1 MTSVYSLTDPVFTPG
16 IPCKRNWI
24 NDLKPCCVKNIIM
37 LWWLLSKYLSYLHNF
52 YQNMGI
58 FIHVILILFFSR
70 VFWEKNL
77 LTPLVGSKKKNQ
89 HLDEKQAMNYCIWL
103 TQVFVYAW
111 MVIIFQAFWYVPC
124 FPYFSNHYSDVY

>member
-1 MTSVYSLTDPVFTPG
+1 MEIKWLTSVYSLTDPVFTPG

-58 FIHVILILFFSR
+58 FRHVILILFFSR

-77 LTPLVGSKKKNQ
+77 LTPVVGSKKKPNKSRWKTSYE
-89 HLDEKQAMNYCIWL
+89 LYMVDASFCLCMDGNYISSFL
-103 TQVFVYAW
+103 VRALLS
-111 MVIIFQAFWYVPC
+111 IFF
-124 FPYFSNHYSDVY
+124 